1 MYLGI
6 KFHQGKFVGKFV
18 FLNMFSFTFFYCIY
32 KEQEL
37 YKGKWKG

>member
-6 KFHQGKFVGKFV
+6 KFHRGKFV